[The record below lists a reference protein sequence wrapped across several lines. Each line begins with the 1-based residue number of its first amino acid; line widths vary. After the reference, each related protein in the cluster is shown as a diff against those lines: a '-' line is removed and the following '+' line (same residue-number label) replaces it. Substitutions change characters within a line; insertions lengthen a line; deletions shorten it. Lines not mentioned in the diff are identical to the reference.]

1 MPQGVDEK
9 PFLNEQIGSE
19 VISQLICMAIK
30 SLVMNARLPLVL
42 QFFLVLSV
50 SRTGDIHPAFVNIEI
65 DVIIHW
71 HRIITKNRCY
81 HSLS

>member
-19 VISQLICMAIK
+19 VIRQLICVAFKI
-30 SLVMNARLPLVL
+30 LVMNARLPLVL

-50 SRTGDIHPAFVNIEI
+50 SCTGDIHPAFVNTEI
-65 DVIIHW
+65 YVIIHW
-71 HRIITKNRCY
+71 HRIITKIDVII
-81 HSLS
+81 H